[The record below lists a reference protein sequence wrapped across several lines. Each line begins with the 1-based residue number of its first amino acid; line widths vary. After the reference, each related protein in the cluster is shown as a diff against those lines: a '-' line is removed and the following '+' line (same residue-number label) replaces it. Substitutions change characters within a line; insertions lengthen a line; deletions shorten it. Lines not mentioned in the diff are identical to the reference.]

1 MPDPRPDEIREQ
13 SFGTS
18 LRGFRPEAVREY
30 LDELAGRVAEL
41 ISERDRLKDL
51 ADQTGKM
58 DLKEEFDRIGAEVG
72 EVLHAARTAADG
84 MRTRAADDAAMLSAK
99 AKAEAEVSVREATQ
113 AAEALRGDAWEAA
126 EALLSQ
132 AMSERDRVR
141 EETER
146 ERLALI
152 GRAERDAHRL
162 VANARQEADETVRQ
176 AKMESE
182 RLVVQARSSH
192 DEIIDQARSQAE
204 TAQERA
210 AALERRRTELLGE
223 LESVRATVS
232 RLESDIQ
239 EKREELEAVEAE
251 REVDTVPPE
260 PSNEP
265 NTGWGDAIRVI
276 PPSEFVEPNEIDAT
290 DVAEEVRTLR
300 ERAVEADADGDAG
313 EDVNAGAD
321 EGSETEAEPEA
332 PSGNGLDSL
341 FASLRGNGDAGE
353 RPAKPDSPTSSAP
366 PSDRPT
372 PRRDVQPNKAPKND
386 VAEDPKLRSRTSA
399 DLLDV
404 DALLLPI
411 TNRQLRDIK
420 RQLTEAQN
428 VALDGLRVEEGEWE
442 PDRADLAKRLG
453 GYLTIVSQE
462 SYAAGFAASERF
474 SGTSPGRPKPTADEL
489 GDPVSEFTDALA
501 DALTDAVDTARQGGQ
516 GPRQLSATVSRI
528 YRGWRTDEAERRVR
542 EVATGAFRAGLARA
556 LASADVDVEEI
567 LGRIP
572 V

>member
-30 LDELAGRVAEL
+30 LDDLARQVDDL
-41 ISERDRLKDL
+41 IQERDRLREL
-51 ADQTGKM
+51 ADQSGKM
-58 DLKEEFDRIGAEVG
+58 DLKSEFDRIGTEVG

-99 AKAEAEVSVREATQ
+99 AKAESELLIREATQ
-113 AAEALRGDAWEAA
+113 AAETLRGDAWEAA
-126 EALLSQ
+126 ETLLSQ
-132 AMSERDRVR
+132 SMSERDRVR

-182 RLVVQARSSH
+182 RLVVESRSRH
-192 DEIIDQARSQAE
+192 DEIIDQARTQAE

-223 LESVRATVS
+223 LESVRSAVS

-239 EKREELEAVEAE
+239 EKREQLEAVEAE
-251 REVDTVPPE
+251 REVDDLPPPTPPE
-260 PSNEP
+260 PDSS
-265 NTGWGDAIRVI
+265 WGDAIRVI
-276 PPSEFVEPNEIDAT
+276 PPSEIEEQQELDAT

-300 ERAVEADADGDAG
+300 ERSDPDPATDGEADA
-313 EDVNAGAD
+313 EL
-321 EGSETEAEPEA
+321 ESEPVPPNE
-332 PSGNGLDSL
+332 LDSL
-341 FASLRGNGDAGE
+341 FASLRGNGDAT
-353 RPAKPDSPTSSAP
+353 AS
-366 PSDRPT
+366 
-372 PRRDVQPNKAPKND
+372 
-386 VAEDPKLRSRTSA
+386 AEDPSGSETPSSA
-399 DLLDV
+399 TKRNDQSSPKRETQSKKASKKRADQSGTKPTQASKDDV
-404 DALLLPI
+404 DVDQTLLPI
-411 TNRQLRDIK
+411 TNRVLRDIK

-428 VALDGLRVEEGEWE
+428 VALDGLRVAEGDWE
-442 PDRADLAKRLG
+442 PDRDDLVERLG
-453 GYLTIVSQE
+453 GYLTVVSQE
-462 SYAAGFAASERF
+462 SYAAGFAASERY
-474 SGTSPGRPKPTADEL
+474 SGSSPGRPKPTAEEL
-489 GDPVSEFTDALA
+489 GDPVTEFTDGLA
-501 DALTDAVDTARQGGQ
+501 DTLTDAVDTARQGGQ
-516 GPRQLSATVSRI
+516 GPRQLSATVSRV

-542 EVATGAFRAGLARA
+542 EIAIGAFRAGLAKA
-556 LASADVDVEEI
+556 LGATEVDADEI
-567 LGRIP
+567 LQRIR